1 MPIQQLP
8 LMKGVGK
15 DFTSADY
22 IDYLPVNLLATPK
35 EVLNASGYMRSFPGI
50 EHFSDVNGISRGAEY
65 NTAQNAVYRVCG
77 GNLYKGKIPVG
88 NIDGSGRVSLAHS
101 RTSQAVIVNGQVVLY
116 RYDGT
121 TKTVDNWPVSSTYTQ
136 YELGSARDIVRVRGR
151 YIWSKDGTDSFFI
164 SDLEDESHPD
174 RNSAEYRAESQPD
187 GIIGLGVWRDFV
199 VCFGTSTTEF
209 FTLTGATT
217 AGAALYVNN
226 PSYFVPKGIAGTH
239 CKCQYL
245 DAFAIISNPATG
257 APSVYLMESGQV
269 KGIATASIEK
279 IIRSYSADDL
289 AQGVMESL
297 RFDSHELLIIHL
309 PQHVLVYDAAASQN
323 GPQWTV
329 LKTGLADDVYR
340 AIDFFYEGNTITCGD
355 KLNPVTGQCKF
366 DASSQYGQQQ
376 EYLLYTPLFKADNA
390 RLFDLELESSTGVAQ
405 IAEKMFISATTDGIN
420 HGREQLIPWNAPFRY
435 DQRPIWSR
443 IGRVR
448 KNIAFKI
455 RIVTSA
461 PVTLSGCQVRIE

>member
-8 LMKGVGK
+8 LMKGTGK
-15 DFTSADY
+15 DYRNADY

-50 EHFSDVNGISRGAEY
+50 EKRGDVNGVSRGAEY

-77 GNLYKGKIPVG
+77 GNLYRGQSSVG
-88 NIDGSGRVSLAHS
+88 SVAGSGRVSMAHS
-101 RTSQAVIVNGQVVLY
+101 RTSQAVIVNGQVILY

-121 TKTVDNWPVSSTYTQ
+121 TKTIENWPVSSTYTQ
-136 YELGSARDIVRVRGR
+136 YELGSARDIVRARGR
-151 YIWSKDGTDSFFI
+151 YVWSKDGTDSFFI

-187 GIIGLGVWRDFV
+187 GIIGMGVWRDFV

-239 CKCQYL
+239 CKCSYL

-257 APSVYLMESGQV
+257 APSVYLMESGQA

-279 IIRSYSADDL
+279 IIRSYSADQL

-323 GPQWTV
+323 GPQWAV
-329 LKTGLADDVYR
+329 LKTGLYDDAYR
-340 AIDFFYEGNTITCGD
+340 SIDFFYEGNTITCGD
-355 KLNPVTGQCKF
+355 KLNPVTGSLRF
-366 DASSQYGQQQ
+366 DISSQYGIDQ
-376 EYLLYTPLFKADNA
+376 EHILLSPYIKADNVIIN
-390 RLFDLELESSTGVAQ
+390 DLELETSGGVCGK
-405 IAEKMFISATTDGIN
+405 IDRIFISATTDGIN
-420 HGREQLIPWNAPFRY
+420 YGREQLVVMQSPFIY
-435 DQRPIWSR
+435 DNRVLWR
-443 IGRVR
+443 RVGRVR
-448 KNIAFKI
+448 KNIGFKFRVI
-455 RIVTSA
+455 ASG
-461 PVTLSGCQVRIE
+461 PVTLSGLSIRTT